1 MAVGTSTD
9 LRPVQRV
16 KTLYQFRLLQR
27 SCPSRV
33 EIYSVRTLHERV
45 ASDCRVTRNN
55 RRLSMPQL
63 CVVQVVRGTHVS
75 DGAGVPICRSV
86 GTPALRNLDP
96 YLMLD
101 ELKAP
106 AHMVT
111 AGFPDHPH
119 RGFETCS
126 IMLEGKMEHEDSVG
140 NKVAVTHQLCV
151 TNRLYP
157 PSI

>member
-1 MAVGTSTD
+1 M
-9 LRPVQRV
+9 
-16 KTLYQFRLLQR
+16 LL
-27 SCPSRV
+27 
-33 EIYSVRTLHERV
+33 
-45 ASDCRVTRNN
+45 
-55 RRLSMPQL
+55 
-63 CVVQVVRGTHVS
+63 QVVRGTHVS

-140 NKVAVTHQLCV
+140 NKVTTISTQDLATGALTMSHVL
-151 TNRLYP
+151 P
-157 PSI
+157 PL

>member
-1 MAVGTSTD
+1 M
-9 LRPVQRV
+9 
-16 KTLYQFRLLQR
+16 
-27 SCPSRV
+27 
-33 EIYSVRTLHERV
+33 
-45 ASDCRVTRNN
+45 
-55 RRLSMPQL
+55 
-63 CVVQVVRGTHVS
+63 VRGTHVS

-106 AHMVT
+106 AHKVT

-126 IMLEGKMEHEDSVG
+126 IMLEGKMEHEDSAG
-140 NKVAVTHQLCV
+140 NKVNSKHHCKMSAFLIWCVKHRGCRQTLLPAEQYYSGMSEQAKDRYACENHRVRCLPHTLC
-151 TNRLYP
+151 
-157 PSI
+157 

>member
-1 MAVGTSTD
+1 MCSNTPYG
-9 LRPVQRV
+9 P
-16 KTLYQFRLLQR
+16 
-27 SCPSRV
+27 
-33 EIYSVRTLHERV
+33 
-45 ASDCRVTRNN
+45 
-55 RRLSMPQL
+55 
-63 CVVQVVRGTHVS
+63 QVVRGTHVS

-106 AHMVT
+106 AHQVT

-126 IMLEGKMEHEDSVG
+126 IMLEGKMEHQDSVG
-140 NKVAVTHQLCV
+140 NKVQHFVFPMQTACSSWHVQYYFSKAYITEAG
-151 TNRLYP
+151 RLL
-157 PSI
+157 

>member
-1 MAVGTSTD
+1 M
-9 LRPVQRV
+9 L
-16 KTLYQFRLLQR
+16 
-27 SCPSRV
+27 
-33 EIYSVRTLHERV
+33 
-45 ASDCRVTRNN
+45 
-55 RRLSMPQL
+55 
-63 CVVQVVRGTHVS
+63 QVVRGTHAS

-126 IMLEGKMEHEDSVG
+126 IMLEGKMEHQDSVG
-140 NKVAVTHQLCV
+140 NKVISLLQ
-151 TNRLYP
+151 
-157 PSI
+157 

>member
-1 MAVGTSTD
+1 M
-9 LRPVQRV
+9 
-16 KTLYQFRLLQR
+16 
-27 SCPSRV
+27 
-33 EIYSVRTLHERV
+33 
-45 ASDCRVTRNN
+45 
-55 RRLSMPQL
+55 
-63 CVVQVVRGTHVS
+63 QVVRGTHVS

-140 NKVAVTHQLCV
+140 NKVAITHHICITSRLSIQQVHGIDITESACV
-151 TNRLYP
+151 AHTTGLEQAA
-157 PSI
+157 SSQ